1 MAIESLLTFMCQD
14 EVDLYSFSEVAE
26 DINVRELSEEN
37 LKVINSSRDVIFTFN
52 QENVDSSMKRIRS
65 VEHIMDNNSVV
76 KKVGDNDNNTKEN
89 FDFTDI
95 DSKDN
100 NEVYTENADKNDIS
114 ILAAR
119 HKSCEKCN
127 ISPLERYRL
136 RRHVQSSHES
146 IYYLCNQCIYKGTQ
160 RECANTC
167 EIYSRRRAL
176 SMHSM

>member
-1 MAIESLLTFMCQD
+1 MLFKIVMAIESLLTFMCQD

-100 NEVYTENADKNDIS
+100 NQVYT
-114 ILAAR
+114 
-119 HKSCEKCN
+119 
-127 ISPLERYRL
+127 
-136 RRHVQSSHES
+136 
-146 IYYLCNQCIYKGTQ
+146 
-160 RECANTC
+160 
-167 EIYSRRRAL
+167 
-176 SMHSM
+176 